1 MGEPWKVLGA
11 QNARLPLGAPAI
23 KLTRPTR
30 AIWNSKGLLE
40 SRALL
45 IVHGVGIEMHRM
57 VGTAT

>member
-1 MGEPWKVLGA
+1 MLGA

-57 VGTAT
+57 VRTAT

>member
-1 MGEPWKVLGA
+1 MLGA

-40 SRALL
+40 SRDLL
-45 IVHGVGIEMHRM
+45 IVHGVGIEMHRI